1 MSNETLKEK
10 SGSKIGSKHGSKN
23 GAKKSSLVRKKNSFD
38 SSIQAKSQLE
48 QGYVTFKEGN
58 DEDGSD
64 DDRSGNDND

>member
-10 SGSKIGSKHGSKN
+10 SG
-23 GAKKSSLVRKKNSFD
+23 AKKHSLARKKNSFD

-58 DEDGSD
+58 DDGSD
-64 DDRSGNDND
+64 DGNSGHD